1 MSYNTLNLKQ
11 GDVLNAEHIS
21 HIEEGIINVYRSN
34 TKEYKRKT
42 YFSIDVE
49 CTPPNTTKFSAVSV
63 DTEPNSNK
71 VYKDNCVLY
80 LPTSYTV
87 NKEPVKLVIFC
98 KQGSSQITGSSDPID
113 SVNILPYF
121 LYLGYAI
128 LGVDG
133 MPDGLTS
140 ELKLD
145 DTRVVGNYVATRAT
159 ELAYNYVINNYNI
172 DPTGCFIFGYSQG
185 GHYAQNVIDN
195 TGIPI
200 LAAAQVSPVCSM
212 RYHQW
217 DLNSRRTVDG
227 VSFLKPARLNVARL
241 YGFPTVSTDDDLE
254 KLEYNRINVCG
265 FDPWER
271 NVIDPYTGFVQ
282 SDNLWKLPEGTS
294 LDDIKMKK
302 YTRTP
307 LKIWC
312 AENDAALGCDVT
324 KVYIKASKN
333 AGQIADIRVYSTG
346 GHSIQGTQNTIAN
359 FNENGASKPLKPIA
373 FEMAQWFNHFGGYLP
388 KINKTLNPANNIYT
402 PDFN

>member
-1 MSYNTLNLKQ
+1 MSYDTLNLKE
-11 GDVLNAEHIS
+11 GDVLSAEHIS
-21 HIEEGIINVYRSN
+21 HIEDGIINTYRSN

-63 DTEPNSNK
+63 NTEPNSNK

-172 DPTGCFIFGYSQG
+172 DPSGCFIFGYSQG

-217 DLNSRRTVDG
+217 DLNSRKTVNG

-241 YGFPTVSTDDDLE
+241 YGFPTVTTDDELE
-254 KLEYNRINVCG
+254 NLEYNRINVCG

-271 NVIDPYTGFVQ
+271 NVIDPYTDFVQ
-282 SDNLWKLPEGTS
+282 SGNLWKLPEGTS

-302 YTRTP
+302 YTKAP

-312 AENDAALGCDVT
+312 AENDPALGCDVM
-324 KVYIKASKN
+324 KVYIKAIKN

-346 GHSIQGTQNTIAN
+346 GHSIQGSQATIEN
-359 FNENGASKPLKPIA
+359 FTENGTSKPLKPIA
-373 FEMAQWFNHFGGYLP
+373 FEMAQWFNYFGGYLP